1 MNIIK
6 NLKKHEIVIY
16 LIVTFLFT
24 WIFWSISFVSSKQIV
39 NGFFRILG
47 AFMPSVM
54 SMIFTNYFYGRK
66 GIKELLKKL
75 TIWKV
80 NPTFYVFALFYTV
93 ASIYIPVFICTITG
107 VNYKIHINDQ
117 LYGFYRSNPL
127 IILAYF
133 LAVVFFGGPFGE
145 EIGWRGFVL
154 PKLKKKFNSLI
165 SSIILGVIWA
175 CWHLP
180 LFFVHAE
187 GYNISFITYIIETIW
202 LTIIITWLYN
212 NTEGSLLIII
222 LFHGVDNFIFLLCYT
237 DFMSCFNSYTVVF
250 YTIRL
255 IFLLC
260 IIFDMIRKSSNKLE
274 RANNYAN
281 WRLFIWNHGNYCK
294 RE

>member
-24 WIFWSISFVSSKQIV
+24 WIFWSISFVFFNQTLNV
-39 NGFFRILG
+39 FFRILG

-54 SMIFTNYFYGRK
+54 SMIFNNYFYGRK

-80 NPTFYVFALFYTV
+80 NPSFYVFVLFYTV

-107 VNYKIHINDQ
+107 VNYKIHINNQ
-117 LYGFYRSNPL
+117 LSGFYCSNTL

-133 LAVVFFGGPFGE
+133 LATVFFGGPFGE
-145 EIGWRGFVL
+145 ELGWRGFVL
-154 PKLKKKFNSLI
+154 PKLQKKFNSLI
-165 SSIILGVIWA
+165 SSIILGVIWT

-187 GYNISFITYIIETIW
+187 GFNESFTRYLIETIW

-212 NTEGSLLIII
+212 NTHGSLLIII
-222 LFHGVDNFIFLLCYT
+222 LFHGVDNFIWLLCYP
-237 DFMSCFNSYTVVF
+237 DFMNYFNSYTVVF
-250 YTIRL
+250 YTMRL
-255 IFLLC
+255 IVLLC
-260 IIFDMIRKSSNKLE
+260 IIFDMIRKSSNKVE
-274 RANNYAN
+274 SANNYAN
-281 WRLFIWNHGNYCK
+281 
-294 RE
+294 